1 MFTVYRY
8 LGHWY
13 YLEGG
18 WGWTV
23 CLTVCLVNLL
33 TTGDGTGVL
42 NAGQPPLHS

>member
-1 MFTVYRY
+1 MRY

-23 CLTVCLVNLL
+23 CLAVCLVNLL
-33 TTGDGTGVL
+33 TTGKEAGALILPGV
-42 NAGQPPLHS
+42 